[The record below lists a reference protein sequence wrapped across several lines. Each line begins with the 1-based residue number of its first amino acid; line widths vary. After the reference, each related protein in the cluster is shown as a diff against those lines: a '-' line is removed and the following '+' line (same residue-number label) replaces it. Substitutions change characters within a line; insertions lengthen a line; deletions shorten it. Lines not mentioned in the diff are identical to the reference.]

1 MEGAFHP
8 RSIDLR
14 FADGEYT
21 FALPAVQLAELQKK
35 RGWEV
40 SWPDGSRG
48 IRNKPFGLI
57 WREHATGDYDPLDS
71 REIVRLALIGGGK
84 GRVDKKPKDVDSI
97 EALDLVEVYFDPW
110 PTEKQWQFATA
121 IISAVCQGFEVPKGE
136 GSPPADEEDGD
147 SGNAE
152 RATTAISP
160 STSPESSATAPS
172 AV

>member
-1 MEGAFHP
+1 MSATFHP

-21 FALPAVQLAELQKK
+21 FALPAVQLAELQEK
-35 RGWEV
+35 RGWKV
-40 SWPDGSRG
+40 SWPDGSTG
-48 IRNKPFGLI
+48 IRPKPFGLI
-57 WREHATGDYDPLDS
+57 WREHATGDYDPGDS

-84 GRVDKKPKDVDSI
+84 GRVNKAKKEVDSI

-121 IISAVCQGFEVPKGE
+121 IISAVCQGFEPPKGE
-136 GSPPADEEDGD
+136 APPAPEEDGD

-152 RATTAISP
+152 GATTAISP
-160 STSPESSATAPS
+160 STSPESSETERPAD
-172 AV
+172 